1 MTEIKIKIEIN
12 NNKHSETTMQ
22 IETETF
28 NKIQEICK
36 ERKTTITDLILND
49 ITEITAEEAEE
60 IICSWDM

>member
-1 MTEIKIKIEIN
+1 MTEIKITIEIN
-12 NNKHSETTMQ
+12 NKEHSETTMQ

-36 ERKTTITDLILND
+36 ERKTSIGALILND
-49 ITEITAEEAEE
+49 ITEMTAEEAKE